1 MATATNK
8 KLIVTVDGVIGAGK
22 TTTARAVAQALGYRH
37 IDTGAFYRAVTLA
50 AMRAGIHPT
59 DECVAEWVTTLKII
73 QDESKGRV
81 LTMINGE
88 DVSDEIRRP
97 EVSRNVGAFADLVTI
112 RKALIDH
119 QQYVGREGG
128 VVADGRD
135 AGTVIFPDADLK
147 VVMTANL
154 ETRAQRRYQELSKKG
169 VNTTLQQVTADIR
182 TRDRQDSKRNYGA
195 THGDDA
201 VILDTTDMTIA
212 QQVDQIVEWAR
223 KQSA

>member
-1 MATATNK
+1 
-8 KLIVTVDGVIGAGK
+8 
-22 TTTARAVAQALGYRH
+22 
-37 IDTGAFYRAVTLA
+37 
-50 AMRAGIHPT
+50 
-59 DECVAEWVTTLKII
+59 
-73 QDESKGRV
+73 
-81 LTMINGE
+81 
-88 DVSDEIRRP
+88 
-97 EVSRNVGAFADLVTI
+97 
-112 RKALIDH
+112 
-119 QQYVGREGG
+119 
-128 VVADGRD
+128 
-135 AGTVIFPDADLK
+135 
-147 VVMTANL
+147 MTANL

>member
-8 KLIVTVDGVIGAGK
+8 NLIITVDGVIGAGK

-50 AMRAGIHPT
+50 AMRAGIHPM

-97 EVSRNVGAFADLVTI
+97 EVSSNVGAFADLVAI

-119 QQYVGREGG
+119 QQNVGREGG

-147 VVMTANL
+147 VIMTANL

-212 QQVDQIVEWAR
+212 QQVDRIVEWAH